1 MLQHDDGTIFACSQT
16 SYTDQIGEHPE
27 SRIYVSVQFDTLP
40 KTFAVLDT
48 GAPWC
53 ILSEEEAKELNPNYK
68 NEAIETKCLNIRG
81 EKTEGVL
88 IRLPVTICAEQGV
101 DIIIEGTVFV
111 PQDERDLPNFIGLD
125 GFLSRIKFA
134 INPQSNIF
142 YFGPIVQ

>member
-1 MLQHDDGTIFACSQT
+1 MLRHDDGTIFACSRT

-27 SRIYVSVQFDTLP
+27 SRIYVLVQFDTLP

-48 GAPWC
+48 GTPWC
-53 ILSEEEAKELNPNYK
+53 ILNEEQAKELNPNYK
-68 NEAIETKCLNIRG
+68 DEAIDTKCVNIRG

-134 INPQSNIF
+134 INPQSNVF
-142 YFGPIVQ
+142 YFGPIAQ

>member
-16 SYTDQIGEHPE
+16 SYTDQIGEHPD
-27 SRIYVSVQFDTLP
+27 SRIYVLVQFDTLP

-53 ILSEEEAKELNPNYK
+53 ILNEEQAKELNPNYK
-68 NEAIETKCLNIRG
+68 DEAIDTKCLNIRG
-81 EKTEGVL
+81 EKTKGVL
-88 IRLPVTICAEQGV
+88 IRLPITICAEQGL

-111 PQDERDLPNFIGLD
+111 PQDERDLPNFIGLE
-125 GFLSRIKFA
+125 GLLSRIKFA

-142 YFGPIVQ
+142 YFGPIDQ

>member
-16 SYTDQIGEHPE
+16 SYADQIGGHSE

-53 ILSEEEAKELNPNYK
+53 ILNEEQAKELNPKYK
-68 NEAIETKCLNIRG
+68 DEAIDTKCLNIRG

-88 IRLPVTICAEQGV
+88 IRLPVTICAEQGE

-125 GFLSRIKFA
+125 GLLSRIKFA

-142 YFGPIVQ
+142 YFGPIAQ

>member
-1 MLQHDDGTIFACSQT
+1 MLRHDDGTIFACSQT
-16 SYTDQIGEHPE
+16 SDTDQIGEHPE

-53 ILSEEEAKELNPNYK
+53 ILNEEQAKELNPKYK
-68 NEAIETKCLNIRG
+68 DEAIDTKCLNIRG

-88 IRLPVTICAEQGV
+88 IRLPVTICAEQGE

-125 GFLSRIKFA
+125 GLLSRIKFA

-142 YFGPIVQ
+142 YFGPIAQ

>member
-1 MLQHDDGTIFACSQT
+1 MLRHDDGTIFACSQT
-16 SYTDQIGEHPE
+16 SYTDYIGGHPE
-27 SRIYVSVQFDTLP
+27 SRIYVLVQFDTLP

-48 GAPWC
+48 ATPWC
-53 ILSEEEAKELNPNYK
+53 ILNEEQAKELNPNYK
-68 NEAIETKCLNIRG
+68 DEAIDTKCLIIRG

-134 INPQSNIF
+134 INPQSNDF
-142 YFGPIVQ
+142 YFGPIS

>member
-16 SYTDQIGEHPE
+16 SYTDQIGEHPD
-27 SRIYVSVQFDTLP
+27 SRIYVLVQFDTLP

-53 ILSEEEAKELNPNYK
+53 ILNEEQAKELNPNYK
-68 NEAIETKCLNIRG
+68 DEAIDAKRVNIRG

-88 IRLPVTICAEQGV
+88 IRLPVTICAEQGE

-142 YFGPIVQ
+142 YFGPIDQ

>member
-1 MLQHDDGTIFACSQT
+1 MLRHDDGTIFACSQT

-53 ILSEEEAKELNPNYK
+53 ILNEEQAKELNPNYK
-68 NEAIETKCLNIRG
+68 DEAIDTKSLNIRG

-142 YFGPIVQ
+142 YFGPIAQ